1 MQVLFEARGAEALA
15 LRGVA
20 VRRTRFVLR
29 RLQWL
34 APRARVHLE
43 DINGPR
49 GGVDKRCCIELQRPA
64 GEPLVVSALASQWRE
79 ALDAAL
85 ARAARALLRW
95 WQRHRG
101 QPATARLVPPR

>member
-1 MQVLFEARGAEALA
+1 MQVLFEARSTEALA
-15 LRGVA
+15 LRGEV

-34 APRARVHLE
+34 VPRARVHLE
-43 DINGPR
+43 DVNGPR
-49 GGVDKRCCIELQRPA
+49 GGVDKRCCIELLRPA
-64 GEPLVVSALASQWRE
+64 GEPLVVSATATGWRE

-95 WQRHRG
+95 WQRRRG
-101 QPATARLVPPR
+101 QPPMARLGPPR